1 MQKPNLSF
9 WQMWNLSFG
18 FFGVQIAYALQSA
31 NISRI
36 FATLGADPHTLS
48 FFWILPPL
56 MGMIVQ
62 PIVGAMSDKTWC
74 KWGRRK
80 PYLYVGALVAIIVM
94 ALLPNSGSFE
104 MTVKAALAFG
114 ALMLMLLDTSINMAM
129 QPFKMMVGDM
139 VNEEQ
144 KTKAY
149 SIQSLLCNAGSLVGY
164 LFPYFFT
171 AIGISAV
178 AGEGQIPDS
187 VTWSFYIGA
196 AILILCVLYTG
207 AKVKEWNPAD
217 YAKYNN
223 IKPEDAGEKTNL
235 ISLLFHAPKVFWQ
248 IGLVQFF
255 SWFAFLYMWTYTT
268 GGIAETVWDSVIPAS
283 EEYQAAGDWTGVLFA
298 VQAVGS
304 ILWAMVIPMFRNAKV
319 GYAVSLLLGGAGFI
333 STYFIHD
340 QYLLAV
346 SFLLIGCAWAAMLAL
361 PFALLTNA
369 LTGKSLGSYMGLFNC
384 TICLP
389 QIIAS
394 LVGGVLFMTFGGKVV
409 EIEVPVEEAKV
420 EVVAEVAEPE
430 VVDAEVIE
438 EVAAEAT
445 PEVVAEASVE
455 TEATTEPNDAVAMEQ
470 VTEEE
475 VAAEAT
481 ATPKTVLKKFQ
492 SGQIVMLVIAGISL
506 ILGALAVFGI
516 NTRRKE

>member
-1 MQKPNLSF
+1 MQKPTLSF

-48 FFWILPPL
+48 FFWVLPPL

-80 PYLYVGALVAIIVM
+80 PYLYIGALVAIIVM

-114 ALMLMLLDTSINMAM
+114 AIMLMLLDTSINMAM

-171 AIGISAV
+171 WIGVRNV
-178 AGEGQIPDS
+178 APEGVVPDS

-196 AILILCVLYTG
+196 AILIICVLYTG
-207 AKVKEWNPAD
+207 AKVKEWNSED
-217 YAKYNN
+217 YAKYNGIKQEDNNEKSN
-223 IKPEDAGEKTNL
+223 IVK
-235 ISLLFHAPKVFWQ
+235 LLVDAPKAFWQ

-268 GGIAETVWDSVIPAS
+268 GGIAETVWNTTNPAT
-283 EEYQAAGDWTGVLFA
+283 EGYQAAGDWTGVLFA

-304 ILWAMVIPMFRNAKV
+304 ILWAMVLPMFKNAKV
-319 GYAVSLLLGGAGFI
+319 GYSVSLALGAIGFI

-340 QYLLAV
+340 QYMLFV
-346 SFLLIGCAWAAMLAL
+346 SFLLVGCAWAAMLAM
-361 PFALLTNA
+361 PFALLTNS
-369 LTGKSLGSYMGLFNC
+369 LSGKAMGTYLGLFNC

-389 QIIAS
+389 QIVAS
-394 LVGGVLFMTFGGKVV
+394 LVGGLILGVVGG
-409 EIEVPVEEAKV
+409 
-420 EVVAEVAEPE
+420 E
-430 VVDAEVIE
+430 VVDGVQTGQ
-438 EVAAEAT
+438 VAML
-445 PEVVAEASVE
+445 VVAG
-455 TEATTEPNDAVAMEQ
+455 VA
-470 VTEEE
+470 
-475 VAAEAT
+475 
-481 ATPKTVLKKFQ
+481 L
-492 SGQIVMLVIAGISL
+492 L
-506 ILGALAVFGI
+506 LGAVAVFGI
-516 NTRRKE
+516 STKREA